1 MTVYQL
7 KECFIFT
14 QLLTWLAPASHRR
27 LPPGAAAARVG
38 LLTPGGDNDDID
50 GDDDIDCDDEINGDV
65 IDDFMALPIKL
76 VC

>member
-1 MTVYQL
+1 MTEYQL

-27 LPPGAAAARVG
+27 LPPGAAAAQVG
-38 LLTPGGDNDDID
+38 LLTPGGDDDDID
-50 GDDDIDCDDEINGDV
+50 GDDEIGGDNEINGDE
-65 IDDFMALPIKL
+65 IDGFMALPIKL